1 MHLRVKRQNFLKV
14 ALNSLNSLKGMK
26 ALKSA
31 CLYDTG
37 LPFDSFKDGKCIQ
50 SKMCMKDVVQIQG
63 FIEKCM

>member
-1 MHLRVKRQNFLKV
+1 V
-14 ALNSLNSLKGMK
+14 ALNSLNSLKGIK